1 MNPIEFETL
10 MNRRTLTP
18 EQKLFSEMVLALNEN
33 TDCIRTLLNAVH
45 TQREQISELQ
55 STLYRL
61 APDLEIIEAMAD
73 TPEEEAELIGR
84 YMNYNPNWTEDR
96 TP

>member
-1 MNPIEFETL
+1 MNHHERRDPNMNPIEFETL

-45 TQREQISELQ
+45 TQ
-55 STLYRL
+55 
-61 APDLEIIEAMAD
+61 
-73 TPEEEAELIGR
+73 
-84 YMNYNPNWTEDR
+84 
-96 TP
+96 